1 MYVDI
6 LDTSVD
12 YNYLRGCL
20 SCSFA
25 GNQREP
31 RSFAGK
37 NEPKRLIEQ
46 LLMQE
51 SFSRQECDKLT
62 DIIKS
67 RVMDSP
73 STSGLGFGRLN
84 EMPDRTVGSDVE
96 IHDFCST
103 AVLEAKKLLEM
114 KKSEMHHG
122 TSALNYVT
130 LKHDVE
136 GEEGSPVG
144 MAKSYMRT
152 CPPWVTPSK
161 NNIEFRYP
169 SPYSIGG
176 NFLYS
181 SKVLLN
187 AYSYRKRDSPATG
200 SWNIQD
206 EIRKVR
212 SKATEEML
220 RTLSSSKIDWSSFQ
234 LEHKNGPDSIVSN
247 NFGPAEK
254 DKSQSSKRL
263 VDAPID
269 LAAKPG
275 ALVCSVL
282 GDENQRHYL
291 SFFVL
296 SASQLVQDAFHN
308 DAVPRPAIFGCEQ
321 NQVMQAIQG
330 IEVKKVRFLRSNV
343 TLDMGQGLQSTVDMK
358 TELHSDVVAPDA
370 NHLKESN
377 SSFLPFGSTKEGT
390 LQESQVEDKSFWTL
404 NEVAGISSA
413 NGFPS
418 GSNMSSEVDKEKI
431 HTPIIS
437 KEDKAV
443 GCGHGNAFRV
453 VAEVKCEPLCEESM
467 EVPMVNETDAATS
480 GSQHSWSMPF
490 EGSPQHQNTPISEG
504 SLAGKSNS
512 GMEKKPQQQGKK
524 VSRYNRRGRGRGK

>member
-1 MYVDI
+1 
-6 LDTSVD
+6 
-12 YNYLRGCL
+12 
-20 SCSFA
+20 
-25 GNQREP
+25 
-31 RSFAGK
+31 
-37 NEPKRLIEQ
+37 
-46 LLMQE
+46 MQE

-84 EMPDRTVGSDVE
+84 EMPDRTDVE

-103 AVLEAKKLLEM
+103 DVLEAKKLLEM

-152 CPPWVTPSK
+152 CPPWATPSK

-181 SKVLLN
+181 SK
-187 AYSYRKRDSPATG
+187 RKRDSPATG

-220 RTLSSSKIDWSSFQ
+220 RTLSSSKIDWSSFP

-254 DKSQSSKRL
+254 DKSQSSKRP

-269 LAAKPG
+269 LAAKP
-275 ALVCSVL
+275 
-282 GDENQRHYL
+282 
-291 SFFVL
+291 
-296 SASQLVQDAFHN
+296 ASQLVQDAFHN
-308 DAVPRPAIFGCEQ
+308 DALPRPAIFGCEQ

-330 IEVKKVRFLRSNV
+330 IEVKKGCR
-343 TLDMGQGLQSTVDMK
+343 LDLKLLFSIQRNAYPV
-358 TELHSDVVAPDA
+358 
-370 NHLKESN
+370 HLKV
-377 SSFLPFGSTKEGT
+377 FG
-390 LQESQVEDKSFWTL
+390 
-404 NEVAGISSA
+404 
-413 NGFPS
+413 
-418 GSNMSSEVDKEKI
+418 
-431 HTPIIS
+431 
-437 KEDKAV
+437 
-443 GCGHGNAFRV
+443 
-453 VAEVKCEPLCEESM
+453 
-467 EVPMVNETDAATS
+467 
-480 GSQHSWSMPF
+480 
-490 EGSPQHQNTPISEG
+490 
-504 SLAGKSNS
+504 
-512 GMEKKPQQQGKK
+512 
-524 VSRYNRRGRGRGK
+524 

>member
-1 MYVDI
+1 MATVSGAAPCQDSQSGAEMDLNST
-6 LDTSVD
+6 LDSPNWISRHIFPPTRAIVNGASRMLASVFGFESSSSSSSSSSECD
-12 YNYLRGCL
+12 
-20 SCSFA
+20 SCSDDTHDNDDQEVSSQ
-25 GNQREP
+25 GVHTIEDREP
-31 RSFAGK
+31 QSFAGK
-37 NEPKRLIEQ
+37 KEPKRLIEQ
-46 LLMQE
+46 ILMQE
-51 SFSRQECDKLT
+51 SFSST
-62 DIIKS
+62 D
-67 RVMDSP
+67 
-73 STSGLGFGRLN
+73 
-84 EMPDRTVGSDVE
+84 
-96 IHDFCST
+96 
-103 AVLEAKKLLEM
+103 VLEAKKLLEM

-152 CPPWVTPSK
+152 CPPWATPSK

-181 SKVLLN
+181 SK
-187 AYSYRKRDSPATG
+187 RKRDSPATG

-220 RTLSSSKIDWSSFQ
+220 RTLSSSKIDWSSFP

-254 DKSQSSKRL
+254 DKSQSSKRP

-269 LAAKPG
+269 LAAKP
-275 ALVCSVL
+275 
-282 GDENQRHYL
+282 
-291 SFFVL
+291 
-296 SASQLVQDAFHN
+296 ASQLVQDAFHN
-308 DAVPRPAIFGCEQ
+308 DALPRPAIFGCEQ

-343 TLDMGQGLQSTVDMK
+343 TLDMGQRLQSTVDMK
-358 TELHSDVVAPDA
+358 TELHSDVVAPDG

-390 LQESQVEDKSFWTL
+390 LQESQVEDKNFWTL

-418 GSNMSSEVDKEKI
+418 GSNMSSEVDKEKN

-443 GCGHGNAFRV
+443 GCGHDNAFRV

-490 EGSPQHQNTPISEG
+490 EGSPQNQNALISEG
-504 SLAGKSNS
+504 NLAGKSNS
-512 GMEKKPQQQGKK
+512 GIEKKPQQQGKK
-524 VSRYNRRGRGRGK
+524 VSRYNRRGRGRGR

>member
-1 MYVDI
+1 MATVSGAAPCQDSQSGAEMDLNST
-6 LDTSVD
+6 LDNPNWISRHIFPPTRAIVNGASRMFASVF
-12 YNYLRGCL
+12 GFESSSSSSSSSECG
-20 SCSFA
+20 SCSDDTHDNDDQEVSSQ
-25 GNQREP
+25 GVHTIEDREP
-31 RSFAGK
+31 QSFAGK

-73 STSGLGFGRLN
+73 SISGLGFGRLN
-84 EMPDRTVGSDVE
+84 EMPDRTGGSNVE

-114 KKSEMHHG
+114 KKSEMHHR

-152 CPPWVTPSK
+152 CPPWTTPSK
-161 NNIEFRYP
+161 NNTEFRYP

-181 SKVLLN
+181 SKVLLC

-220 RTLSSSKIDWSSFQ
+220 RTLSSTKIDWSSFP

-254 DKSQSSKRL
+254 DKSQSSKRP
-263 VDAPID
+263 VDAPLD

-275 ALVCSVL
+275 AV
-282 GDENQRHYL
+282 
-291 SFFVL
+291 FV
-296 SASQLVQDAFHN
+296 
-308 DAVPRPAIFGCEQ
+308 
-321 NQVMQAIQG
+321 
-330 IEVKKVRFLRSNV
+330 
-343 TLDMGQGLQSTVDMK
+343 
-358 TELHSDVVAPDA
+358 
-370 NHLKESN
+370 
-377 SSFLPFGSTKEGT
+377 
-390 LQESQVEDKSFWTL
+390 
-404 NEVAGISSA
+404 IS
-413 NGFPS
+413 
-418 GSNMSSEVDKEKI
+418 
-431 HTPIIS
+431 
-437 KEDKAV
+437 
-443 GCGHGNAFRV
+443 
-453 VAEVKCEPLCEESM
+453 
-467 EVPMVNETDAATS
+467 
-480 GSQHSWSMPF
+480 
-490 EGSPQHQNTPISEG
+490 
-504 SLAGKSNS
+504 
-512 GMEKKPQQQGKK
+512 
-524 VSRYNRRGRGRGK
+524 

>member
-1 MYVDI
+1 MDLNST
-6 LDTSVD
+6 LDNPNWISRHIFPPTRAIVNGASRMLASVFGFESSSSSSSSSECD
-12 YNYLRGCL
+12 
-20 SCSFA
+20 SCSD
-25 GNQREP
+25 GTHDNDDQEVSSQGVHTIEDREP
-31 RSFAGK
+31 QSFAGK
-37 NEPKRLIEQ
+37 KELKRLIEQ

-84 EMPDRTVGSDVE
+84 EMPDRTDVE

-136 GEEGSPVG
+136 GEEGSPVR

-152 CPPWVTPSK
+152 CPPWATPSK

-181 SKVLLN
+181 SK
-187 AYSYRKRDSPATG
+187 RKRDSPATG

-220 RTLSSSKIDWSSFQ
+220 RTLSSSKIDWSSFP

-254 DKSQSSKRL
+254 DKSQSSKRP

-269 LAAKPG
+269 LAAKP
-275 ALVCSVL
+275 
-282 GDENQRHYL
+282 
-291 SFFVL
+291 
-296 SASQLVQDAFHN
+296 ASQLVQDAFHN
-308 DAVPRPAIFGCEQ
+308 DALPRPAIFGCEQ
-321 NQVMQAIQG
+321 DQVMQAIQG
-330 IEVKKVRFLRSNV
+330 IEVKKVRFLTSNV
-343 TLDMGQGLQSTVDMK
+343 TLDMGQRLQSTVDMK
-358 TELHSDVVAPDA
+358 TELHSDVVAPDG

-390 LQESQVEDKSFWTL
+390 LQESQVEDKNFWTL

-418 GSNMSSEVDKEKI
+418 GSNMSSEVDKEKN

-443 GCGHGNAFRV
+443 GCGHDNAFRV
-453 VAEVKCEPLCEESM
+453 VAEVKCEPLCE
-467 EVPMVNETDAATS
+467 D
-480 GSQHSWSMPF
+480 WSMPF
-490 EGSPQHQNTPISEG
+490 EGSPQNQNALISEG
-504 SLAGKSNS
+504 NLAGKSNS
-512 GMEKKPQQQGKK
+512 GIEKKPQQQGKK
-524 VSRYNRRGRGRGK
+524 VSRYNRRGRGRGR

>member
-1 MYVDI
+1 MDAI
-6 LDTSVD
+6 LT
-12 YNYLRGCL
+12 
-20 SCSFA
+20 
-25 GNQREP
+25 
-31 RSFAGK
+31 
-37 NEPKRLIEQ
+37 
-46 LLMQE
+46 
-51 SFSRQECDKLT
+51 RQECDKLT

-84 EMPDRTVGSDVE
+84 EMPERTGGSNVE

-114 KKSEMHHG
+114 KKSQMHHG
-122 TSALNYVT
+122 TSALTYVT

-136 GEEGSPVG
+136 GEEVSPVG

-152 CPPWVTPSK
+152 CPPWATPSK

-176 NFLYS
+176 KFLYS
-181 SKVLLN
+181 SK
-187 AYSYRKRDSPATG
+187 RKRDSPATG

-220 RTLSSSKIDWSSFQ
+220 RTLSSSKIDWSSFP

-247 NFGPAEK
+247 NFGPAKK
-254 DKSQSSKRL
+254 DKSQSSKRP

-269 LAAKPG
+269 LAAKP
-275 ALVCSVL
+275 
-282 GDENQRHYL
+282 
-291 SFFVL
+291 
-296 SASQLVQDAFHN
+296 ASQLVQDAFHN
-308 DAVPRPAIFGCEQ
+308 DALPRPAIFGCEQ

-330 IEVKKVRFLRSNV
+330 IEVKKGTLAARLSFIVSYQLILHYDHYFVNSRKDSCNLRFLRSNV
-343 TLDMGQGLQSTVDMK
+343 TLDMGQRLQSTVDMK
-358 TELHSDVVAPDA
+358 TELHSDVVAPDG

-377 SSFLPFGSTKEGT
+377 SSFLSFGSTKEGT
-390 LQESQVEDKSFWTL
+390 LQESQVEDKNFWTL

-418 GSNMSSEVDKEKI
+418 GSTMSSEVDKEKN

-443 GCGHGNAFRV
+443 GCGHDNAFRV

-490 EGSPQHQNTPISEG
+490 EGSPQHQNTLISEG

-512 GMEKKPQQQGKK
+512 GIEKKPQQQGKK
-524 VSRYNRRGRGRGK
+524 VSRYNRRGRGRGR

>member
-1 MYVDI
+1 MLLDCYASEKVLFPQMTLTTTTIRKSHLKGIYVDI

-20 SCSFA
+20 SYSFA

-31 RSFAGK
+31 QSFAGK
-37 NEPKRLIEQ
+37 NEPKHLIEQ

-84 EMPDRTVGSDVE
+84 EMPERTGGSDVE

-122 TSALNYVT
+122 TSTLNYVT

-152 CPPWVTPSK
+152 CPPWATPSK
-161 NNIEFRYP
+161 NNIEFRYS

-181 SKVLLN
+181 SK
-187 AYSYRKRDSPATG
+187 RKRDSPATG

-220 RTLSSSKIDWSSFQ
+220 RTLTSSKFDWSSFP
-234 LEHKNGPDSIVSN
+234 LEHKSGPDSIVSN

-254 DKSQSSKRL
+254 DKSQSSKRP

-269 LAAKPG
+269 LAEKP
-275 ALVCSVL
+275 
-282 GDENQRHYL
+282 
-291 SFFVL
+291 
-296 SASQLVQDAFHN
+296 ASQLVQDAFHN
-308 DAVPRPAIFGCEQ
+308 DALPRPAIFGCEQ
-321 NQVMQAIQG
+321 NQFMPAIQG

-343 TLDMGQGLQSTVDMK
+343 TLDMGQRLQSTEDMK

-390 LQESQVEDKSFWTL
+390 LQGSQVEDKNFWTL
-404 NEVAGISSA
+404 NEVAGISTA

-418 GSNMSSEVDKEKI
+418 RSNMSSEVDKEKN
-431 HTPIIS
+431 HTPIS
-437 KEDKAV
+437 KVDKAV
-443 GCGHGNAFRV
+443 GCGHDNAFRV

-467 EVPMVNETDAATS
+467 EVPMVNKTDAATS

-490 EGSPQHQNTPISEG
+490 EGSPQHQNTPMSEG

-512 GMEKKPQQQGKK
+512 GIGKKPQQQGKK
-524 VSRYNRRGRGRGK
+524 VSGYNRRGRGRGR